1 MLLVV
6 CGLAVASGVGV
17 AQSDAIDSE
26 AAYVAAMKEIGATCG
41 SVQSEMDARRNAGR
55 MTGGS
60 AHAGVLAGTAH
71 GLARRGAESRAP
83 RVSLTE
89 LFGQVQAFWQA
100 NGIDEAAGIA
110 ASQAAEAASAITTA
124 VETQA
129 FQEIAPASAALGS
142 ACQSC
147 HTEYRE
153 PVDGGGFRIKPGVL

>member
-1 MLLVV
+1 MRNALLLVV
-6 CGLAVASGVGV
+6 CVVVAGGVGV
-17 AQSDAIDSE
+17 AQSDSIASE
-26 AAYVAAMKEIGATCG
+26 AAYAAAMTEIGATYG
-41 SVQSEMDARRNAGR
+41 TVQTEMDARNGEA
-55 MTGGS
+55 
-60 AHAGVLAGTAH
+60 VLAGTAK
-71 GLARRGAESRAP
+71 
-83 RVSLTE
+83 LTE

-100 NGIDEAAGIA
+100 NGIAEAAGIA
-110 ASQAAEAASAITTA
+110 AQAAEAASAITTA

>member
-1 MLLVV
+1 MASPSLLVV

-41 SVQSEMDARRNAGR
+41 SVQSEMDARNGE
-55 MTGGS
+55 GI
-60 AHAGVLAGTAH
+60 LAGTAK
-71 GLARRGAESRAP
+71 
-83 RVSLTE
+83 LTE

-110 ASQAAEAASAITTA
+110 AQAAEAASAITTA